1 MIAIPNAQDRLI
13 LQFKGIWYYAFNV
26 PNIEPFTWGTVCF
39 SYTFKTHKIRLAY
52 RGKIYL
58 SKTDPELLG
67 KRSLGEN
74 FLNNFILGR
83 KDNIGSF
90 TGKLSRFFIWGT
102 AGSDKSLQDASDCS
116 GTQDKRDLGKKYFK
130 YFTFYF

>member
-1 MIAIPNAQDRLI
+1 MISFTDERPEGSGAKLESESRSHGEGDFTICLDKYITSINGYTNLVFSDDFTLAIPNALDRLV

-58 SKTDPELLG
+58 SKIDPELLG
-67 KRSLGEN
+67 KRGLGEN
-74 FLNNFILGR
+74 FLNNFI
-83 KDNIGSF
+83 
-90 TGKLSRFFIWGT
+90 
-102 AGSDKSLQDASDCS
+102 
-116 GTQDKRDLGKKYFK
+116 
-130 YFTFYF
+130 